1 MNPVD
6 VPEEVRMFIDS
17 LPPEVR
23 PRFATQWGAPCLL
36 LSSPQDSVT
45 ARRAE
50 ALGFRPLESAPGWAF
65 RL

>member
-1 MNPVD
+1 
-6 VPEEVRMFIDS
+6 MFIDS